1 MKLKIIGLSLAFAVL
16 VGCGNE
22 KKETEETV
30 DSTSA
35 TVTEQV
41 KTPEITEGNT
51 VSTNVPESNK
61 PTDVAPSL
69 GSQQNPVTVP
79 DRKLTEADLNKL
91 ATILGKLQKLNL
103 ESQNKMMSVVQ
114 AKGMEIQKFMQ
125 LQQALQTPEA
135 AKNVSAADKSQFQEI
150 TNELGKVQVEMRKK
164 MEATL
169 KSENLT
175 LPEYQE
181 MMVAIQMDPAAQ
193 QKLMQ
198 KVAPQTTPPPPGQ

>member
-51 VSTNVPESNK
+51 VSTNVPETNH
-61 PTDVAPSL
+61 PADVAPSL
-69 GSQQNPVTVP
+69 GSQQNPVKMPT
-79 DRKLTEADLNKL
+79 RKLTETDLNKL

-125 LQQALQTPEA
+125 LQQALQTPET
-135 AKNVSAADKSQFQEI
+135 AKNVSTADKSQFQEI

-175 LPEYQE
+175 LAEYQE
-181 MMVAIQMDPAAQ
+181 MMRTVQMNPVAQ

>member
-41 KTPEITEGNT
+41 KTPEVTEGNT
-51 VSTNVPESNK
+51 VSTNVPETNQ
-61 PTDVAPSL
+61 PADVAPSL
-69 GSQQNPVTVP
+69 GSQQNPVKMPT
-79 DRKLTEADLNKL
+79 RKLTETDLNKL

-175 LPEYQE
+175 LAEYQE